1 MSSECRI
8 TKKVVCNHVKAR
20 LLILNNNMISIVIP
34 VYNEE
39 DNLPALFRRLFSVME
54 NLNRPYEVIA
64 INDGSKDSSLPIML
78 QERKTHPALRVIDFN
93 GNFGQHTAIIA
104 GFKSA
109 RGNHI
114 VTLDADLQNPPEE
127 IPRIISLLDS
137 GHDVV
142 GTIRQKRKDSFFRRY
157 ASRLV
162 NRIMNSVTG
171 FTLHDYGCMLR
182 GYNRAII
189 DIINE
194 CGEVSTF
201 IPALAHKF
209 AVNPIEIEVS
219 HEART
224 KGESKYS
231 LFRLIRLQFD
241 LMTAF
246 SLFPLQAITI
256 TGGVIFALGI
266 AAMVAGMLTN
276 WNIGHALNTTLA
288 GMVITCTGITGEY
301 IGRIYQEV
309 RKRPRYV
316 IRKIYE
322 GDR

>member
-1 MSSECRI
+1 M
-8 TKKVVCNHVKAR
+8 
-20 LLILNNNMISIVIP
+20 LNDNMISIVVP

-39 DNLPALFRRLFSVME
+39 ENLPELLRRLFSVME
-54 NLNRPYEVIA
+54 ELKRPFEIILV
-64 INDGSKDSSLPIML
+64 NDGSKDSSLPIML
-78 QERKTHPALRVIDFN
+78 MSRKDHPDTLRVIDFN
-93 GNFGQHTAIIA
+93 GNFGQHTAILA
-104 GFKSA
+104 GFKSS
-109 RGNHI
+109 RGDFVI
-114 VTLDADLQNPPEE
+114 TLDADLQNPPEE
-127 IPRIISLLDS
+127 IPKLISLLDE

-142 GTIRQKRKDSFFRRY
+142 GTVRQKRKDSFFRRY
-157 ASRLV
+157 ASKFV
-162 NRIMNSVTG
+162 NKLMNKVTG
-171 FTLHDYGCMLR
+171 FSIHDYGCMLR
-182 GYNRAII
+182 GYSRGIV

-201 IPALAHKF
+201 IPALAQKF

-219 HEART
+219 HSARE

-246 SLFPLQAITI
+246 SIFPLQMITI
-256 TGGVIFALGI
+256 LGAVIFAAGI
-266 AAMVAGMLTN
+266 LSLSLNLILSGMIMAS
-276 WNIGHALNTTLA
+276 IG
-288 GMVITCTGITGEY
+288 VTGEY

-322 GDR
+322 GEKNING

>member
-1 MSSECRI
+1 M
-8 TKKVVCNHVKAR
+8 TKKECA
-20 LLILNNNMISIVIP
+20 LLPIAKTRGIRAEVLMISIVIP

-39 DNLPALFRRLFSVME
+39 ENLPELLRRLFAVM
-54 NLNRPYEVIA
+54 NNINKPYEIILV
-64 INDGSKDSSLPIML
+64 NDGSKDSSLAIML
-78 QERKTHPALRVIDFN
+78 QERKKNPNLRIIDFN

-104 GFKSA
+104 GFKES
-109 RGNHI
+109 RGNQVI
-114 VTLDADLQNPPEE
+114 TLDADLQNPPEE
-127 IPRIISLLDS
+127 IPRIIAELDS

-142 GTIRQKRKDSFFRRY
+142 GTIRKKRRDSFFRRY
-157 ASRLV
+157 ASKLI
-162 NRIMNSVTG
+162 NRIMNAVTG

-182 GYNRAII
+182 GYSRDII

-201 IPALAHKF
+201 IPALAQKF
-209 AVNPIEIEVS
+209 AVNPVEIEVS

-246 SLFPLQAITI
+246 SLFPLQMITI
-256 TGGVIFALGI
+256 LGMMIFGAGIVLTLCGIFGYGVSFLLSGI
-266 AAMVAGMLTN
+266 TV
-276 WNIGHALNTTLA
+276 
-288 GMVITCTGITGEY
+288 TCTGITGEY
-301 IGRIYQEV
+301 TGRIYQEV

-322 GDR
+322 GDN

>member
-1 MSSECRI
+1 M
-8 TKKVVCNHVKAR
+8 KVR
-20 LLILNNNMISIVIP
+20 PLILNDNKISIVIP

-39 DNLPALFRRLFSVME
+39 ENLPELFRRLFAVM
-54 NLNRPYEVIA
+54 NNINRPYEIILV
-64 INDGSKDSSLPIML
+64 NDGSRDSSLPIML
-78 QERKTHPALRVIDFN
+78 SERKNNPNLRIIDFN
-93 GNFGQHTAIIA
+93 GNFGQHTAILA
-104 GFKSA
+104 GLKSS
-109 RGNHI
+109 RGNQI

-127 IPRIISLLDS
+127 IPKLISLLDS

-157 ASRLV
+157 ASKLV
-162 NRIMNSVTG
+162 NKIMNKVTG

-182 GYNRAII
+182 GYSRNII

-201 IPALAHKF
+201 IPALAQKF

-246 SLFPLQAITI
+246 SLFPLQMITI
-256 TGGVIFALGI
+256 LGMMIFGAGIILALCGIFGYGVNFLLTG
-266 AAMVAGMLTN
+266 VA
-276 WNIGHALNTTLA
+276 
-288 GMVITCTGITGEY
+288 VTCTGITGEY
-301 IGRIYQEV
+301 TGRIYQEV

-322 GDR
+322 GDN

>member
-1 MSSECRI
+1 
-8 TKKVVCNHVKAR
+8 
-20 LLILNNNMISIVIP
+20 MISIVIP

-39 DNLPALFRRLFSVME
+39 ANLPELFRRLFSVME
-54 NLNRPYEVIA
+54 NLNRPHEIILV
-64 INDGSKDSSLPIML
+64 NDGSKDSSLPLML
-78 QERKTHPALRVIDFN
+78 QERKNNPALRIIDFN
-93 GNFGQHTAIIA
+93 GNFGQHTAILA
-104 GFKSA
+104 GFRIAK
-109 RGNHI
+109 GTQI
-114 VTLDADLQNPPEE
+114 ITLDADLQNPPEE
-127 IPRIISLLDS
+127 ISRVVSLLDS

-142 GTIRQKRKDSFFRRY
+142 GTIRKKRKDSFFRRY
-157 ASRLV
+157 ASKTV

-171 FTLHDYGCMLR
+171 FSIHDYGCMLR
-182 GYNRAII
+182 GYSRGII

-201 IPALAHKF
+201 IPALAQKF
-209 AVNPIEIEVS
+209 AVNPAEIEVS

-246 SLFPLQAITI
+246 SLFPLQMITI
-256 TGGVIFALGI
+256 LGMIIFMAGVILGVFGI
-266 AAMVAGMLTN
+266 F
-276 WNIGHALNTTLA
+276 GHAVNFLLA
-288 GMVITCTGITGEY
+288 GITVTCTGITGEY
-301 IGRIYQEV
+301 TGRIYQEV

-322 GDR
+322 GDN

>member
-1 MSSECRI
+1 M
-8 TKKVVCNHVKAR
+8 
-20 LLILNNNMISIVIP
+20 NNNMISIVIP

-39 DNLPALFRRLFSVME
+39 ENLPELFRRLFTVMN
-54 NLNRPYEVIA
+54 NLNRPYEIIIV
-64 INDGSKDSSLPIML
+64 NDGSKDSSLPIML
-78 QERKTHPALRVIDFN
+78 QERKNNPALRIIDFN

-104 GFKSA
+104 GFKSS
-109 RGNHI
+109 RGNHVI
-114 VTLDADLQNPPEE
+114 TLDADLQNPPEE
-127 IPRIISLLDS
+127 IPRIVSLLDS

-142 GTIRQKRKDSFFRRY
+142 GTVRQKRKDSFFRRY
-157 ASRLV
+157 ASKLV

-171 FTLHDYGCMLR
+171 FSIHDYGCMLR
-182 GYNRAII
+182 GYSRTII

-201 IPALAHKF
+201 IPALAQKF
-209 AVNPIEIEVS
+209 AVNPAEIEVS

-246 SLFPLQAITI
+246 SLFPLQMITI
-256 TGGVIFALGI
+256 LGMIIFMAGIILGLCGI
-266 AAMVAGMLTN
+266 FGYAVNFVLSGIT
-276 WNIGHALNTTLA
+276 
-288 GMVITCTGITGEY
+288 VTCTGITGEY

-322 GDR
+322 GDM

>member
-1 MSSECRI
+1 M
-8 TKKVVCNHVKAR
+8 
-20 LLILNNNMISIVIP
+20 LNDNMISIVVP

-39 DNLPALFRRLFSVME
+39 ENLPELLRRLFSVME
-54 NLNRPYEVIA
+54 ELKRPFEIILV
-64 INDGSKDSSLPIML
+64 NDGSKDSSLPIML
-78 QERKTHPALRVIDFN
+78 MSRKDHPDTLRVIDFN
-93 GNFGQHTAIIA
+93 GNFGQHTAILA

-109 RGNHI
+109 RGDFVI
-114 VTLDADLQNPPEE
+114 TLDADLQNPPEE
-127 IPRIISLLDS
+127 IPTLVSLLDE

-142 GTIRQKRKDSFFRRY
+142 GTVRQKRQDSFFRRY
-157 ASRLV
+157 ASKFV
-162 NRIMNSVTG
+162 NKLMNKVTG
-171 FTLHDYGCMLR
+171 FSIHDYGCMLR
-182 GYNRAII
+182 GYSRGIV

-201 IPALAHKF
+201 IPALAQKF

-219 HEART
+219 HSARE

-246 SLFPLQAITI
+246 SIFPLQMITI
-256 TGGVIFALGI
+256 LGAVIFAAGI
-266 AAMVAGMLTN
+266 LSLSLNLILSGMIMAS
-276 WNIGHALNTTLA
+276 IG
-288 GMVITCTGITGEY
+288 VTGEY

-322 GDR
+322 GEKI

>member
-1 MSSECRI
+1 M
-8 TKKVVCNHVKAR
+8 
-20 LLILNNNMISIVIP
+20 LNNDMISIVIP

-39 DNLPALFRRLFSVME
+39 ENLPALFRRLFAVM
-54 NLNRPYEVIA
+54 NNISRPYEIILV
-64 INDGSKDSSLPIML
+64 NDGSKDSSLPIML
-78 QERKTHPALRVIDFN
+78 SERKNNPNLRIIDFN

-104 GFKSA
+104 GFKSS
-109 RGNHI
+109 RGNQI
-114 VTLDADLQNPPEE
+114 ITLDADLQNPPEE
-127 IPRIISLLDS
+127 IPRIIAELDS

-171 FTLHDYGCMLR
+171 FSLRDYGCMLR
-182 GYNRAII
+182 GYSRGIV

-201 IPALAHKF
+201 IPALAQKF

-219 HEART
+219 HSART

-246 SLFPLQAITI
+246 SLFPLQMITI
-256 TGGVIFALGI
+256 L
-266 AAMVAGMLTN
+266 GML
-276 WNIGHALNTTLA
+276 IFGAGIILAVCGIFGHALNTLLA
-288 GMVITCTGITGEY
+288 GVIITCTGITGEY
-301 IGRIYQEV
+301 TGRIYQEV

-322 GDR
+322 GDM

>member
-1 MSSECRI
+1 M
-8 TKKVVCNHVKAR
+8 KVR
-20 LLILNNNMISIVIP
+20 PLILNDNKISIVIP

-39 DNLPALFRRLFSVME
+39 ENLPALFRRLSVVME
-54 NLNRPYEVIA
+54 NLNHPYEIILV
-64 INDGSKDSSLPIML
+64 NDGSKDSSLAIML
-78 QERKTHPALRVIDFN
+78 QERKKNPNLRIIDFN
-93 GNFGQHTAIIA
+93 GNFGQHTAVIA

-109 RGNHI
+109 QGDKI
-114 VTLDADLQNPPEE
+114 ITLDADLQNPPEE
-127 IPRIISLLDS
+127 IPRIIAELDS

-142 GTIRQKRKDSFFRRY
+142 GTIRKKRRDSFFRRY
-157 ASRLV
+157 ASKLI
-162 NRIMNSVTG
+162 NRIMNKVTG

-182 GYNRAII
+182 GYSREIV

-201 IPALAHKF
+201 IPALAQKF
-209 AVNPIEIEVS
+209 AVNPVEIEVS

-246 SLFPLQAITI
+246 SLFPLQMITI
-256 TGGVIFALGI
+256 LGMMIFGAGIVLALCGI
-266 AAMVAGMLTN
+266 FGYAVNLA
-276 WNIGHALNTTLA
+276 LA
-288 GMVITCTGITGEY
+288 GITVTCTGITGEY
-301 IGRIYQEV
+301 TGRIYQEV

-322 GDR
+322 GDN

>member
-1 MSSECRI
+1 M
-8 TKKVVCNHVKAR
+8 KVR
-20 LLILNNNMISIVIP
+20 PLILDNNNNNMISIVIP

-39 DNLPALFRRLFSVME
+39 DNLPELFRRLFSVME
-54 NLNRPYEVIA
+54 NLKRPYEVIL
-64 INDGSKDSSLPIML
+64 INDGSKDSSLPLML
-78 QERKTHPALRVIDFN
+78 KERKNHPSLRIIDFN

-104 GFKSA
+104 GFKSS
-109 RGNHI
+109 RGNQI
-114 VTLDADLQNPPEE
+114 ITLDADLQNPPEE

-171 FTLHDYGCMLR
+171 FSLHDYGCMLR
-182 GYNRAII
+182 GYSRGII

-201 IPALAHKF
+201 IPALAQKF
-209 AVNPIEIEVS
+209 AVNPVEIEVS
-219 HEART
+219 HSART

-231 LFRLIRLQFD
+231 LFKLIRLQFD

-246 SLFPLQAITI
+246 SLFPLQMITI
-256 TGGVIFALGI
+256 LGMMIFGAGSVLSLLGI
-266 AAMVAGMLTN
+266 WGGREIFGYAVNFLLSGIT
-276 WNIGHALNTTLA
+276 
-288 GMVITCTGITGEY
+288 VTCTGITGEY

-322 GDR
+322 GDI

>member
-1 MSSECRI
+1 MQ
-8 TKKVVCNHVKAR
+8 
-20 LLILNNNMISIVIP
+20 
-34 VYNEE
+34 
-39 DNLPALFRRLFSVME
+39 NLH
-54 NLNRPYEVIA
+54 RPYEIIL

-78 QERKTHPALRVIDFN
+78 QERKNHPDTLRIIDFN
-93 GNFGQHTAIIA
+93 GNFGQHTAIMA
-104 GFKSA
+104 GFKAS
-109 RGNHI
+109 RGELVI
-114 VTLDADLQNPPEE
+114 TMDADLQNPPEE
-127 IPRIISLLDS
+127 IPRIIAEYES
-137 GHDVV
+137 GHDVI

-157 ASRLV
+157 ASRLI

-171 FTLHDYGCMLR
+171 FSLRDYGCMLR
-182 GYNRAII
+182 GYSRGIV

-201 IPALAHKF
+201 IPALAQKF

-219 HEART
+219 HSART

-246 SLFPLQAITI
+246 SLFPLQMITI
-256 TGGVIFALGI
+256 L
-266 AAMVAGMLTN
+266 GML
-276 WNIGHALNTTLA
+276 IFGAGIILAVCGIFGHALNTLLA
-288 GMVITCTGITGEY
+288 GVIITCTGITGEY
-301 IGRIYQEV
+301 TGRIYQEV

-322 GDR
+322 GDM

>member
-1 MSSECRI
+1 M
-8 TKKVVCNHVKAR
+8 
-20 LLILNNNMISIVIP
+20 LNDNMISIVIP

-39 DNLPALFRRLFSVME
+39 ENLPELFRRLFSVME
-54 NLNRPYEVIA
+54 NLNRPYEIIA

-78 QERKTHPALRVIDFN
+78 QERKKNPKLRVIDFN

-104 GFKSA
+104 GFKSS
-109 RGNHI
+109 RGNQI
-114 VTLDADLQNPPEE
+114 ITLDADLQNPPEE
-127 IPRIISLLDS
+127 IPRIIELLDS

-142 GTIRQKRKDSFFRRY
+142 GTIRKKRKDSIFRRY
-157 ASRLV
+157 ASKLI
-162 NRIMNSVTG
+162 NRIMNKVTG
-171 FTLHDYGCMLR
+171 FSLHDYGCMLR
-182 GYNRAII
+182 GYSRGII

-201 IPALAHKF
+201 IPALAQKF
-209 AVNPIEIEVS
+209 AVNPAEIEVS

-224 KGESKYS
+224 RGESKYS

-246 SLFPLQAITI
+246 SLFPLQMITI
-256 TGGVIFALGI
+256 TGMMIFGAGVILAAFGI
-266 AAMVAGMLTN
+266 F
-276 WNIGHALNTTLA
+276 GHAVNFLLA
-288 GMVITCTGITGEY
+288 GIIVTSTGITGEY
-301 IGRIYQEV
+301 TGRIYQEV

-322 GDR
+322 GDK

>member
-1 MSSECRI
+1 M
-8 TKKVVCNHVKAR
+8 KVR
-20 LLILNNNMISIVIP
+20 PLILNNNMISIVIP

-39 DNLPALFRRLFSVME
+39 ENLHELFRRLFSVME
-54 NLNRPYEVIA
+54 NLKRPYEVIL

-78 QERKTHPALRVIDFN
+78 KERKNHPSLRIIDFN

-104 GFKSA
+104 GFKAS
-109 RGNHI
+109 RGTQI
-114 VTLDADLQNPPEE
+114 ITLDADLQNPPEE

-142 GTIRQKRKDSFFRRY
+142 GTIRQKRKDSIFRRY
-157 ASRLV
+157 ASRLI
-162 NRIMNSVTG
+162 NRIMNRVTG
-171 FTLHDYGCMLR
+171 FSLHDYGCMLR
-182 GYNRAII
+182 GYSRGII

-201 IPALAHKF
+201 IPALAQKF
-209 AVNPIEIEVS
+209 AVNPVEIEVS
-219 HEART
+219 HSART

-246 SLFPLQAITI
+246 SLFPLQMITI
-256 TGGVIFALGI
+256 L
-266 AAMVAGMLTN
+266 GML
-276 WNIGHALNTTLA
+276 IFGAGIILSLLGFFGGSEIFGHGVNFLLA
-288 GMVITCTGITGEY
+288 GITVTCTGITGEY
-301 IGRIYQEV
+301 TGRIYQEV

-322 GDR
+322 GDM

>member
-1 MSSECRI
+1 M
-8 TKKVVCNHVKAR
+8 
-20 LLILNNNMISIVIP
+20 LNNNMISIVIP

-39 DNLPALFRRLFSVME
+39 ANLPELFRRLFSVME
-54 NLNRPYEVIA
+54 NLNRPHEIILV
-64 INDGSKDSSLPIML
+64 NDGSKDSSLPLML
-78 QERKTHPALRVIDFN
+78 QERKNNPALRIIDFN
-93 GNFGQHTAIIA
+93 GNFGQHTAILA
-104 GFKSA
+104 GFRIAK
-109 RGNHI
+109 GTQI
-114 VTLDADLQNPPEE
+114 ITLDADLQNPPEE

-142 GTIRQKRKDSFFRRY
+142 GTIRKKRKDSFFRRY
-157 ASRLV
+157 ASKTV

-171 FTLHDYGCMLR
+171 FSIHDYGCMLR
-182 GYNRAII
+182 GYSRGII

-201 IPALAHKF
+201 IPALAQKF
-209 AVNPIEIEVS
+209 AVNPAEIEVS

-246 SLFPLQAITI
+246 SLFPLQMITI
-256 TGGVIFALGI
+256 LGMIIFMAGVILGVFGI
-266 AAMVAGMLTN
+266 F
-276 WNIGHALNTTLA
+276 GHAVNFLLA
-288 GMVITCTGITGEY
+288 GITVTCTGITGEY
-301 IGRIYQEV
+301 TGRIYQEV

-322 GDR
+322 GDN

>member
-1 MSSECRI
+1 M
-8 TKKVVCNHVKAR
+8 KVR
-20 LLILNNNMISIVIP
+20 PLILDNNNNNMISIVIP

-39 DNLPALFRRLFSVME
+39 DNLPELFRRLFSVME
-54 NLNRPYEVIA
+54 NLKRPYEVIL
-64 INDGSKDSSLPIML
+64 INDGSKDSSLPLML
-78 QERKTHPALRVIDFN
+78 KERKNHPSLRIIDFN

-104 GFKSA
+104 GFKSS
-109 RGNHI
+109 RGNQI
-114 VTLDADLQNPPEE
+114 ITLDADLQNPPEE

-171 FTLHDYGCMLR
+171 FSLHDYGCMLR
-182 GYNRAII
+182 GYSRGII

-201 IPALAHKF
+201 IPALAQKF

-219 HEART
+219 HSART

-246 SLFPLQAITI
+246 SLFPLQMITI
-256 TGGVIFALGI
+256 LGMMIFGAGIILSLFGIWGGREIFGYAVNFLLSGI
-266 AAMVAGMLTN
+266 TV
-276 WNIGHALNTTLA
+276 
-288 GMVITCTGITGEY
+288 TCTGITGEY

-322 GDR
+322 GDI